1 MSDYIKDVLKD
12 AIEEELSLGGDGG
25 TVMARIG
32 EVLSEEGYKGGG
44 VVKLE
49 PTAEQLEL
57 IAKAAGMAVWEMQIA
72 FDIANHEIPE
82 GAPVGTIARRPDGA
96 VIALRGGV
104 CDERFWIYK
113 WLDDDPNVPTVKDTN
128 DADSWPVIYDPRED
142 EAPRLAEAA
151 SKPRVFQ
158 SADEAGDTPETVKL
172 LREIRDRYEAGEGPH
187 PLSRWANGGS
197 DPTAQQ
203 EPEEDDKPEGCT
215 ECGFTAYELED
226 GRCDQCPPPKTPRT
240 PRVVDP
246 LGVDEQGSRWIE
258 GTGHGWKF
266 KFTEGRWWFQTKA
279 SNNWTKIQE
288 WNHNYFLRTLGP
300 YTEIL
305 EPRVLPSLDCEEARD
320 GTVWQAAF
328 SQTDHGRGWK
338 FWYVL
343 AEREWYTDAGHD
355 GSSPLRTL
363 DFLTERGP
371 YTEVLGD
378 PS

>member
-1 MSDYIKDVLKD
+1 M
-12 AIEEELSLGGDGG
+12 
-25 TVMARIG
+25 
-32 EVLSEEGYKGGG
+32 
-44 VVKLE
+44 KLE

-57 IAKAAGMAVWEMQIA
+57 IAKAAGMAVWEMRIA
-72 FDIANHEIPE
+72 FDIANHGIPE
-82 GAPVGTIARRPDGA
+82 GAPVGTIARRPDGGY
-96 VIALRGGV
+96 IALRGGV